1 MSLRVNV
8 ENYGVE
14 LHQPDREKRVFLSVS
29 AWENLIACQKQITLA
44 LKGKE
49 KYSFKI
55 DEIKDIRAHTN
66 VYKEN
71 VYVHIRTWW
80 QDRPTKNGV
89 ALSPNDWNIVRS
101 YMTPSAEMALGL
113 EVMKRLVQKKARQCE
128 GCSEGWSSQFDH
140 TCLMDG
146 EVLPEEFILTL
157 AKAAFKKALVLQTP
171 HDTYKRIKLFHL
183 KEIEN
188 EVEEDE
194 RDR

>member
-14 LHQPDREKRVFLSVS
+14 LHQPDRVKRVFLSVS

-80 QDRPTKNGV
+80 QDRPTKKGV
-89 ALSPNDWNIVRS
+89 ALTLEDWNILCS
-101 YMTPSAEMALGL
+101 YMTESDEMTLGL
-113 EVMKRLVQKKARQCE
+113 EVMNRLKGNEGSSDGWDSQIDRTRLV
-128 GCSEGWSSQFDH
+128 
-140 TCLMDG
+140 DG
-146 EVLPEEFILTL
+146 VVLPEEFVLLL
-157 AKAAFKKALVLQTP
+157 AKDACKKGFILETP

-183 KEIEN
+183 K
-188 EVEEDE
+188 DH
-194 RDR
+194 